1 MILIPILILILV
13 FGEIFI
19 IPLVL
24 KTDIERTLF
33 LTICH
38 TCFIILRKFLPAK
51 VRKNVRTQECCLQLI
66 LNYLSWL
73 SFVQKLINNSWSN
86 YPILSKKLVTC
97 MHTSLYQLKNTLTKD
112 IVMQLYKDFLYKD
125 FYIKIFI

>member
-19 IPLVL
+19 VPLVL

-38 TCFIILRKFLPAK
+38 TLLVFLLCIFAGK
-51 VRKNVRTQECCLQLI
+51 STQERKNARMLLAVNSQ
-66 LNYLSWL
+66 
-73 SFVQKLINNSWSN
+73 SFVVI
-86 YPILSKKLVTC
+86 IFCSKT
-97 MHTSLYQLKNTLTKD
+97 H
-112 IVMQLYKDFLYKD
+112 
-125 FYIKIFI
+125 